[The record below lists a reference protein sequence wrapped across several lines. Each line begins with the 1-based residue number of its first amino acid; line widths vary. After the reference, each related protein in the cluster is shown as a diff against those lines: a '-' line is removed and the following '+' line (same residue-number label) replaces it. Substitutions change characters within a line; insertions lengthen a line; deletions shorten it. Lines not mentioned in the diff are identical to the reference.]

1 MQVTRYIERHG
12 FRRWYERQL
21 IESHAYLALGFVA
34 LILLLSGLELL
45 SDAEA
50 GVRYIIVLIAGAAGG
65 MLLVVAWRRFGVLL
79 ARAEHFG
86 EAATCP
92 QCQAWGKFKVL
103 AQESSNANDPPE
115 AGRPHW
121 LNVRCTRCEAVWKLQ

>member
-34 LILLLSGLELL
+34 LIFLLSGLELL
-45 SDAEA
+45 GHAET
-50 GVRYIIVLIAGAAGG
+50 GTRYVVVLIAAAGG
-65 MLLVVAWRRFGVLL
+65 GMLVVVAWRRFGVLL
-79 ARAEHFG
+79 TRAEHFA

-92 QCQAWGKFKVL
+92 QCKAWGKFKVL
-103 AQESSNANDPPE
+103 AQESSSTLDPPE

-121 LNVRCTRCEAVWKLQ
+121 LSVQCSQCDAVWKLQ

>member
-34 LILLLSGLELL
+34 LILLLSGMELL
-45 SDAEA
+45 SDAEGA
-50 GVRYIIVLIAGAAGG
+50 IRYLMVLMTAAAGG
-65 MLLVVAWRRFGVLL
+65 VLTVVSWRRFTTLL
-79 ARAEHFG
+79 SRAEHFG

-92 QCQAWGKFKVL
+92 KCKAWGKFKVL
-103 AQESSNANDPPE
+103 AQESSNADDPPE

-121 LNVRCTRCEAVWKLQ
+121 LSVRCKLCEAVWKLQ

>member
-45 SDAEA
+45 SNVEA
-50 GVRYIIVLIAGAAGG
+50 GVRYMVILIAAAAGG

-79 ARAEHFG
+79 ARAEHFA

-92 QCQAWGKFKVL
+92 QCKAWGKFKVL
-103 AQESSNANDPPE
+103 AQEASNANEPPE

-121 LNVRCTRCEAVWKLQ
+121 LSVRCTRCETVWKLQ

>member
-1 MQVTRYIERHG
+1 MQVTRYIERYG

-34 LILLLSGLELL
+34 LILLLSGMELL
-45 SDAEA
+45 GEAEA
-50 GVRYIIVLIAGAAGG
+50 GIRYMIVLATAAAGG
-65 MLLVVAWRRFGVLL
+65 MLVVVSWRRFTTLL

-92 QCQAWGKFKVL
+92 QCKAWGKFKVM
-103 AQESSNANDPPE
+103 AQEPSSSDDPPE

-121 LNVRCTRCEAVWKLQ
+121 LRVRCKQCDAVWTLQ

>member
-34 LILLLSGLELL
+34 LIFLLSGLELL
-45 SDAEA
+45 SHAEGA
-50 GVRYIIVLIAGAAGG
+50 MRYLIVLIAAAAGG
-65 MLLVVAWRRFGVLL
+65 MLVIVAWRRFGVLL
-79 ARAEHFG
+79 ARAEHFA

-92 QCQAWGKFKVL
+92 QCKAWGKFKVL
-103 AQESSNANDPPE
+103 AQEPSNASDPPE

-121 LNVRCTRCEAVWKLQ
+121 LSVRCTQCDALWKLQ

>member
-1 MQVTRYIERHG
+1 MQVTRYIERYG

-34 LILLLSGLELL
+34 LILLLSGMELL
-45 SDAEA
+45 SNAEA
-50 GVRYIIVLIAGAAGG
+50 GLRYVIVLGTAAAGG
-65 MLLVVAWRRFGVLL
+65 TLTVVARRRFGALL

-92 QCQAWGKFKVL
+92 QCKAWGKFKVL
-103 AQESSNANDPPE
+103 AQESSNADDPPE

-121 LNVRCTRCEAVWKLQ
+121 LSVRCKQCEAVWKLQ

>member
-1 MQVTRYIERHG
+1 MQVTRYIERYG

-34 LILLLSGLELL
+34 LIFLLSGLELL
-45 SDAEA
+45 SHEA
-50 GVRYIIVLIAGAAGG
+50 GMRYVIVLMAAAAGG
-65 MLLVVAWRRFGVLL
+65 TLLVVAWRRFGVLL
-79 ARAEHFG
+79 ARAEHFA

-92 QCQAWGKFKVL
+92 QCKAWGKFKVI
-103 AQESSNANDPPE
+103 AQESSGANDPPE

-121 LNVRCTRCEAVWKLQ
+121 LSVRCTQCDVVWKLQ

>member
-1 MQVTRYIERHG
+1 MQVTRYIERYG

-21 IESHAYLALGFVA
+21 IESHAYLALAFVA
-34 LILLLSGLELL
+34 LILLLSGVELL
-45 SDAEA
+45 SDGEA
-50 GVRYIIVLIAGAAGG
+50 GVRRMIVVLAAAAGG
-65 MLLVVAWRRFGVLL
+65 MLMVVSWRRFTTLL

-92 QCQAWGKFKVL
+92 KCKAWGKFRVL
-103 AQESSNANDPPE
+103 AQESSNDNDPPE

-121 LNVRCTRCEAVWKLQ
+121 LSVRCKKCEAVWKLQ